1 MKILGVKEVEVVSD
15 VICDICCCSTLT
27 GGGGLEYGELRA
39 TWGHGAARDAKRYEV
54 HLCERCFFQALATMQ
69 RQRHVE
75 TMFDENGENRCPEH
89 FGLVAME

>member
-39 TWGHGAARDAKRYEV
+39 TWGHGAAHDAKR
-54 HLCERCFFQALATMQ
+54 
-69 RQRHVE
+69 
-75 TMFDENGENRCPEH
+75 
-89 FGLVAME
+89 